1 MEIQF
6 LGGAREVTGS
16 QHLITAN
23 GKKILLECGLFQ
35 GRRSETYKRNLN
47 FSFDPAEIDV
57 LVLSHAHIDHSGNIP
72 NLVKN
77 GFTGKIITTGA
88 TVDLCQIMLRDSAYI
103 QEKDAYFVNKFR
115 KKKGETAVDPLY
127 TMEDAEKALEQFH
140 GVEYAQ
146 SYKLAPGISVEF
158 RDAGHILGAASVLLE
173 ITEPG
178 KNIPVRLGFTGD
190 LGRKDVPVVKDPD
203 YLRNL
208 DILIT
213 ESTYG
218 DRLHRKVEDV
228 EEELAAVVRETANV
242 GGKIIIPAFAVGRTQ
257 LLVYILHKLFNQGRI
272 PDLPVY
278 VDSPL
283 AVNATE
289 IFRRNPECLD
299 RETHRIFIESK
310 EDPFGFSRL
319 QYIRDVNQSKKLN
332 TISYPHII
340 ISASGMAEAG
350 RILHHLRNNIGNP
363 SNTVLLVGYS
373 AQHTLARKLMDGE
386 KIVKIFGEEHAVK
399 CRVET
404 MDHFSAHADKNDL
417 LEFITTLPA
426 DRLRRI
432 FVVHGEED
440 QSLAFQETLLKKGYR
455 DVVVPVQGEVYPL
468 WQ

>member
-47 FSFDPAEIDV
+47 FSFDPSEIDV

-103 QEKDAYFVNKFR
+103 QEKDAFFVNKFR

-140 GVEYAQ
+140 GVEYGQ
-146 SYKLAPGISVEF
+146 SYKLGPGINVEF
-158 RDAGHILGAASVLLE
+158 RDAGHILGSASVLLE

-203 YLRNL
+203 YLRDL
-208 DILIT
+208 DLLIT

-218 DRLHRKVEDV
+218 DRLHKQAGDV

-257 LLVYILHKLFNQGRI
+257 LLVYILHKLFNEGRI
-272 PDLPVY
+272 PDMPVY

-319 QYIRDVNQSKKLN
+319 QYIRDVNESKKLN
-332 TISYPHII
+332 YINYPHII

-373 AQHTLARKLMDGE
+373 AHHTLARKLMDGE
-386 KIVKIFGEEHAVK
+386 KIVKIFGEEHPVK

-404 MDHFSAHADKNDL
+404 MDNFSAHADKNDL
-417 LEFITTLPA
+417 LEFITTLST
-426 DRLRRI
+426 DRLRKI

-440 QSLAFQETLLKKGYR
+440 QSLAFQKTLVKKGYR
-455 DVVVPVQGEVYPL
+455 DVVVPEPGEVYPL
-468 WQ
+468 